1 MPAIKKTLISET
13 DYLEEERKALA
24 KSEYYKGDVFA
35 MSGASSKHNAITG
48 ALIGELYAFLKGK
61 NCKVYPSDLRVHN
74 PANGLY
80 TYPDVTIVC
89 GKEEYLDEEFDTLL
103 NPTVL
108 IEVLSPTT
116 EEYDR
121 GTKFK
126 LYRSIPSLKNYIM
139 ISSTE
144 VSAEI
149 YTRMENNEW
158 KLSMAKEKEGIIHIS
173 AIEYELALMDVY
185 AQVEDLMAKE

>member
-1 MPAIKKTLISET
+1 MTAIQKTLISEQ
-13 DYLEEERKALA
+13 DYLEEERKAL
-24 KSEYYKGDVFA
+24 KKREYYKGEVFA
-35 MSGASSKHNAITG
+35 MVGATQNHNAITG
-48 ALIGELYAFLKGK
+48 SLIGELYAFLKGRS
-61 NCKVYPSDLRVHN
+61 CKVYPGDLRVHN
-74 PANGLY
+74 PENGLY

-116 EEYDR
+116 EGYDR

-139 ISSTE
+139 ISSTDF
-144 VSAEI
+144 SAEI
-149 YTRMENNEW
+149 YTRMDNDEW
-158 KLSMAKEKEGIIHIS
+158 NLTMAKEMDGIIHIS
-173 AIEYELALMDVY
+173 AIDFDLPLKDVY
-185 AQVEDLMAKE
+185 AQMEDLIL

>member
-1 MPAIKKTLISET
+1 MPAIQKTLLSESE
-13 DYLEEERKALA
+13 YLEEERKALT
-24 KSEYYKGDVFA
+24 KSEYYKGEVFA
-35 MSGASSKHNAITG
+35 MSGASKNHNRIVA

-61 NCKVYPSDLRVHN
+61 SCNVYPSDLRVKN
-74 PANGLY
+74 PENGLY

-103 NPTVL
+103 NPTVI

-126 LYRSIPSLKNYIM
+126 LYRSIPSLQNYIM
-139 ISSTE
+139 ISSTDF
-144 VSAEI
+144 SAEV
-149 YTRMENNEW
+149 YTRMDDDKWNLN
-158 KLSMAKEKEGIIHIS
+158 MTKEKEGAIHIS
-173 AIEYELALMDVY
+173 ALDFDLPLNDVY
-185 AQVEDLMAKE
+185 AQVEDHLS

>member
-1 MPAIKKTLISET
+1 MTAIQKTLISEH
-13 DYLEEERKALA
+13 DYLEEERKSLN
-24 KSEYYKGDVFA
+24 KSEYYKGEVFA
-35 MSGASSKHNAITG
+35 MAGATQNHNAISG
-48 ALIGELYAFLKGK
+48 SLIGELYAFLKGK
-61 NCKVYPSDLRVHN
+61 SCKVYPGDLRVHN
-74 PANGLY
+74 PENGLY

-89 GKEEYLDEEFDTLL
+89 GKEEYQDEEFDTLL

-116 EEYDR
+116 EGYDR

-139 ISSTE
+139 ISSTDF
-144 VSAEI
+144 SAEI

-158 KLSMAKEKEGIIHIS
+158 NLSMAKDKEGIIHIS
-173 AIEYELALMDVY
+173 AIDYDLSLIDVY
-185 AQVEDLMAKE
+185 AQVEDLIPKN